1 MAIKAS
7 NTATPAAAQPEV
19 ARAPELLEISELRKL
34 NKTGKAV
41 FAGVCAANGWAPGK
55 TITSEEYL
63 KAVEKFSGEPMSG
76 PGKESEARK

>member
-1 MAIKAS
+1 MATKAS

-19 ARAPELLEISELRKL
+19 TKAPELLEIGELRKL
-34 NKTGKAV
+34 HKTGRAV

-55 TITSEEYL
+55 ATTSEEYL